1 MIRNYD
7 LTLKLFLFICKEML
21 LTACVKSTGTAIAI
35 CQFLDNITTTSFFTI
50 TKKISMT
57 FARIFLRTVKNS

>member
-7 LTLKLFLFICKEML
+7 LTLKLFLSICKEML

-35 CQFLDNITTTSFFTI
+35 CQFLDRQYYYYFF
-50 TKKISMT
+50 
-57 FARIFLRTVKNS
+57 FYYH